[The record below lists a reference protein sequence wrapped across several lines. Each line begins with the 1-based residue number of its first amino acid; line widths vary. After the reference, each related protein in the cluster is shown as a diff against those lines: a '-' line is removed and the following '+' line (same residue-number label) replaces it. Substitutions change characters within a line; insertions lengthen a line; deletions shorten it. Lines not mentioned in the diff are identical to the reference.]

1 MEEVVAKRHNAA
13 GAAYIFVILVGLL
26 MVIIGCIVGIGNE
39 ENGAGVLVI
48 TLSVGGLIL
57 AMGIFYTVRFFRL
70 PAKVVVLRDGVL
82 YFPRNV
88 CCRPEELEK
97 VFIRIYKN
105 ARSGAVSRYGKLEVT
120 IGGKVYKYTDI
131 ANVEAAQS
139 RLLQLNSEAIERLAH
154 PEPAELNE
162 NTEAPAEAPSDDP
175 FAE

>member
-1 MEEVVAKRHNAA
+1 M
-13 GAAYIFVILVGLL
+13 L
-26 MVIIGCIVGIGNE
+26 
-39 ENGAGVLVI
+39 
-48 TLSVGGLIL
+48 
-57 AMGIFYTVRFFRL
+57 FRS
-70 PAKVVVLRDGVL
+70 RDGVL

-88 CCRPEELEK
+88 SCRPEELEK
-97 VFIRIYKN
+97 VFIKIYKN

-162 NTEAPAEAPSDDP
+162 NTEAPAEAPSGDP